1 LNRTTTPLETGS
13 GAVPYED
20 LRSLASAKAPCI
32 TAVVTIPDPVQL
44 NAHITNTVR
53 EVEKRLEKAR
63 IDATTA
69 ANLVEPLRA
78 MAAAT
83 EQEGDWS
90 VSLALFRSPDIFRYF
105 LLRDLVTEF
114 VIVGERFQI
123 RPLLPLLSH
132 DQRFYLLALSQK
144 HVRLFRCTYQSE
156 QELPLRRLAP
166 ENLHVWLNNRIP
178 DHVLDN
184 RAFGG
189 SSVGSMKG
197 VLFGTNTDRER
208 LDEYLA
214 HFFKE
219 VDKGIHHILRFETAP
234 LIVAGVDSE
243 ITIYRRVNSYPRLL
257 DKNVHGSPD
266 GLTLPELHDR
276 ALEIM
281 RHTFSIPLGKV
292 MAEFQDYRDRNRVL
306 FSLDEILLHAHEG
319 RISDLL
325 LREDAVQRGV
335 WDECSLQVRTRDD
348 NGSSEDLLNLAAL
361 FTISHRGQAFPLKAH
376 EMPDRADAAALLR
389 F

>member
-1 LNRTTTPLETGS
+1 LNRAITPLETAS
-13 GAVPYED
+13 GAVSYED

-32 TAVVTIPDPVQL
+32 TALLMIPDPLQRSPQIS
-44 NAHITNTVR
+44 NIVR
-53 EVEKRLEKAR
+53 EVEKLLKDAR
-63 IDATTA
+63 IDAITA
-69 ANLVEPLRA
+69 ASLVEPVRA
-78 MAAAT
+78 MATAT

-90 VSLALFRSPDIFRYF
+90 VGFALFRSPEIFRYF

-114 VIVGERFQI
+114 VMVRERFQI
-123 RPLLPLLSH
+123 RPLLPLLSR

-144 HVRLFRCTYQSE
+144 HVRLFRCTNQSE
-156 QELPLRRLAP
+156 QELQLRRLAP

-184 RAFGG
+184 RSAGG
-189 SSVGSMKG
+189 PSVGSMKG

-208 LDEYLA
+208 HDEYLA

-243 ITIYRRVNSYPRLL
+243 VTIYRRVNSYPRLL
-257 DKNVHGSPD
+257 DDSVHGSPD

-276 ALEIM
+276 AIEIM
-281 RHTFSIPLGKV
+281 RHTFSAPLGKV
-292 MAEFQDYRDRNRVL
+292 MAEYQDYRDRNRVL
-306 FSLDEILLHAHEG
+306 FSLDEILIHTQEG
-319 RISDLL
+319 RVSDLL

-335 WDECSLQVRTRDD
+335 WDECSLQVRTGND

-361 FTISHRGQAFPLKAH
+361 LTISHRGQAFALKAH
-376 EMPDRADAAALLR
+376 EMPNRADSAALLR

>member
-1 LNRTTTPLETGS
+1 LNRAITPLETAS
-13 GAVPYED
+13 GAVSSED

-32 TAVVTIPDPVQL
+32 TALLMIPDPRQRSAQIS
-44 NAHITNTVR
+44 NIVR
-53 EVEKRLEKAR
+53 EVEKLLKDAR
-63 IDATTA
+63 IDGATA
-69 ANLVEPLRA
+69 ASLVEPLRA

-90 VSLALFRSPDIFRYF
+90 VGFALFRSPDIFRYF

-114 VIVGERFQI
+114 VMVGERFQI

-132 DQRFYLLALSQK
+132 DQRCYLLALSQK
-144 HVRLFRCTYQSE
+144 HVRLFRCTNQSE
-156 QELPLRRLAP
+156 QELQLRRLAP

-184 RAFGG
+184 RSAGG
-189 SSVGSMKG
+189 PSVGSMKG
-197 VLFGTNTDRER
+197 VLFGTNNDRER
-208 LDEYLA
+208 HDEYLA
-214 HFFKE
+214 HFFKK

-243 ITIYRRVNSYPRLL
+243 VSIYRRVNSYPRLL
-257 DKNVHGSPD
+257 DNTVHGSPD
-266 GLTLPELHDR
+266 GLMLPELHDR

-281 RHTFSIPLGKV
+281 RHTFSVPLGKV
-292 MAEFQDYRDRNRVL
+292 MAEYQDYRDRNRVL
-306 FSLDEILLHAHEG
+306 FSLDEILIHTQEG
-319 RISDLL
+319 RVSDLL

-335 WDECSLQVRTRDD
+335 WDECSLQVRTGNDH
-348 NGSSEDLLNLAAL
+348 GSSEDLLNLAAL
-361 FTISHRGQAFPLKAH
+361 LTISHRGQAFALKAH
-376 EMPDRADAAALLR
+376 EMPNRADSAALLR